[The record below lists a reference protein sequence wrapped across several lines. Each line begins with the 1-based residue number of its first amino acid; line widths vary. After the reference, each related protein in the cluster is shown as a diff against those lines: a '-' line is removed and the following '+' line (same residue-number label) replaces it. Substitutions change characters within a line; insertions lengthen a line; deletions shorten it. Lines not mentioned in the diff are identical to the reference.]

1 MTNGVKDTD
10 FDEKPLKI
18 INNNLNKFIN
28 SMINKKHYLWALP
41 LAFLLAACGKD
52 EGATAVYDN
61 AYPLVVTAQN
71 VGFEADKAAQLYA
84 KGENIGVS
92 MLEEGTNN
100 LVEPYFNVG
109 FNSGGIGS
117 YFTANQ
123 SDSVP
128 VFPSNGDKRDLA
140 AYYPR
145 MAEVTDNQLNVDLTT
160 EQELAFNLQFDR
172 VSGLNKD
179 NREAAFKLKH
189 VFAMVSADIAPEVSY
204 SSMKVEVKNT
214 ALKGSLN
221 VLNGTLTESET
232 GTLTLA
238 DASTAGRSRAT
249 TTTSNTF
256 RAMLFP
262 VQSQEQDGNEGE
274 GATETPVAT
283 VTPVIVITLLNAD
296 NAPIANPIE
305 VKVTDYIAAVPG
317 AINTKFEIKIDE
329 NFNPIVKV
337 TSYPIT
343 VEDWETNGGI
353 EVDGNEE
360 LK

>member
-1 MTNGVKDTD
+1 M
-10 FDEKPLKI
+10 
-18 INNNLNKFIN
+18 
-28 SMINKKHYLWALP
+28 
-41 LAFLLAACGKD
+41 
-52 EGATAVYDN
+52 
-61 AYPLVVTAQN
+61 
-71 VGFEADKAAQLYA
+71 
-84 KGENIGVS
+84 
-92 MLEEGTNN
+92 
-100 LVEPYFNVG
+100 
-109 FNSGGIGS
+109 
-117 YFTANQ
+117 
-123 SDSVP
+123 
-128 VFPSNGDKRDLA
+128 FPSNGDKRDLA

-274 GATETPVAT
+274 GATETPAAT
-283 VTPVIVITLLNAD
+283 VSPVIVITLLDENNVQIAD
-296 NAPIANPIE
+296 PIE
-305 VKVTDYIAAVPG
+305 VKVTDYIATVPS
-317 AINTKFEIKIDE
+317 AINTKFEIKIDV
-329 NFNPIVKV
+329 NFVPTVKV

-343 VEDWETNGGI
+343 VEDWEITGGL

>member
-1 MTNGVKDTD
+1 
-10 FDEKPLKI
+10 
-18 INNNLNKFIN
+18 
-28 SMINKKHYLWALP
+28 MINKRNYLWALS

-52 EGATAVYDN
+52 DGPTAVYEN
-61 AYPLVVTAQN
+61 AFPLVVTAQN

-92 MLEEGTNN
+92 MLEEGTDN

-172 VSGLNKD
+172 VNGLNKD

-189 VFAMVSADIAPEVSY
+189 VFAMVSADITPEVAY
-204 SSMKVEVKNT
+204 SGMQVEVKNT
-214 ALKGSLN
+214 GLKGSLN
-221 VLNGTLTESET
+221 VLNGTLTETET
-232 GTLTLA
+232 GTLTLTGANA
-238 DASTAGRSRAT
+238 DGRSRAAT
-249 TTTSNTF
+249 RSGNDF

-262 VQSQEQDGNEGE
+262 VHSQGQGSSDGE
-274 GATETPVAT
+274 GSSETPAAT
-283 VTPVIVITLLNAD
+283 SSPVLVITLLGAD
-296 NAPIANPIE
+296 NTPIAPSIE
-305 VKVTDYIAAVPG
+305 VKVADYVAAVPG
-317 AINTKFEIKIDE
+317 AVHTKFEITIDV
-329 NFNPIVKV
+329 NFVPTVKV

-343 VEDWETNGGI
+343 VEDWEITGGI

-360 LK
+360 IK

>member
-1 MTNGVKDTD
+1 
-10 FDEKPLKI
+10 
-18 INNNLNKFIN
+18 
-28 SMINKKHYLWALP
+28 MINKKHYLWALP

-92 MLEEGTNN
+92 MLEEGTDN

-123 SDSVP
+123 SDSIP

-189 VFAMVSADIAPEVSY
+189 VFAMVSADIAPAVSY

-274 GATETPVAT
+274 GATEIPVAT

>member
-1 MTNGVKDTD
+1 
-10 FDEKPLKI
+10 
-18 INNNLNKFIN
+18 
-28 SMINKKHYLWALP
+28 MINKRNYLWALS

-52 EGATAVYDN
+52 DGPTAVYEN
-61 AYPLVVTAQN
+61 AFPLVVTAQN

-92 MLEEGTNN
+92 MLEEGTDN

-145 MAEVTDNQLNVDLTT
+145 MAEVTDNQINVDLAT

-172 VSGLNKD
+172 VNGLNKD

-189 VFAMVSADIAPEVSY
+189 VFAMVSADITPEVSY
-204 SSMKVEVKNT
+204 SRMKVEVKNT

-249 TTTSNTF
+249 ATTSNTF

-262 VQSQEQDGNEGE
+262 VYLQQQDGSEGE
-274 GATETPVAT
+274 GT
-283 VTPVIVITLLNAD
+283 VEVPAVSVEPVIVITLLNAD
-296 NAPIANPIE
+296 NTPIAAPIE
-305 VKVTDYIAAVPG
+305 VKVADYIAAVPS
-317 AINTKFEIKIDE
+317 AIHTKFEITIDV
-329 NFNPIVKV
+329 NFVPTVKV

-343 VEDWETNGGI
+343 VEDWEITGGI

-360 LK
+360 IK

>member
-1 MTNGVKDTD
+1 M
-10 FDEKPLKI
+10 
-18 INNNLNKFIN
+18 
-28 SMINKKHYLWALP
+28 
-41 LAFLLAACGKD
+41 
-52 EGATAVYDN
+52 
-61 AYPLVVTAQN
+61 
-71 VGFEADKAAQLYA
+71 
-84 KGENIGVS
+84 
-92 MLEEGTNN
+92 
-100 LVEPYFNVG
+100 
-109 FNSGGIGS
+109 
-117 YFTANQ
+117 
-123 SDSVP
+123 
-128 VFPSNGDKRDLA
+128 FPSNGDKRDLA

>member
-1 MTNGVKDTD
+1 
-10 FDEKPLKI
+10 
-18 INNNLNKFIN
+18 
-28 SMINKKHYLWALP
+28 MINKRNYLWTLS

-52 EGATAVYDN
+52 DGPTAVYDN

-92 MLEEGTNN
+92 MLEEGTDN

-123 SDSVP
+123 SDSIP

-274 GATETPVAT
+274 GATETPAAT
-283 VTPVIVITLLNAD
+283 VSPVIVITLLDENNVQIAD
-296 NAPIANPIE
+296 PIE
-305 VKVTDYIAAVPG
+305 VKVTDYIATVPS
-317 AINTKFEIKIDE
+317 AINTKFEIKIDV
-329 NFNPIVKV
+329 NFVPTVKV

-343 VEDWETNGGI
+343 VEDWEITGGL

>member
-92 MLEEGTNN
+92 MLEEGTDN

-204 SSMKVEVKNT
+204 FSMKVEVKNT

-262 VQSQEQDGNEGE
+262 VQLQEQNGNEGE
-274 GATETPVAT
+274 GATETPAAT
-283 VTPVIVITLLNAD
+283 VSPVIVITLLNAD
-296 NAPIANPIE
+296 NAPIANSIE

-343 VEDWETNGGI
+343 VEDWETGDEIGV
-353 EVDGNEE
+353 EGNEQPE
-360 LK
+360 

>member
-1 MTNGVKDTD
+1 
-10 FDEKPLKI
+10 
-18 INNNLNKFIN
+18 
-28 SMINKKHYLWALP
+28 MINKRNYLLALS

-52 EGATAVYDN
+52 DGPTAVYEN
-61 AYPLVVTAQN
+61 AFPLVVTAQN

-92 MLEEGTNN
+92 MLEEGTDN
-100 LVEPYFNVG
+100 LVEPYFNIS

-117 YFTANQ
+117 YFTAVHA
-123 SDSVP
+123 DSIP
-128 VFPSNGDKRDLA
+128 VFPSTGENRDLA

-145 MAEVTDNQLNVDLTT
+145 RAEIADHQINVDLAT
-160 EQELAFNLQFDR
+160 EQELAFDLQFDR
-172 VSGLNKD
+172 VNGLNKD

-189 VFAMVSADIAPEVSY
+189 VFAMVSADITPEVSY
-204 SSMKVEVKNT
+204 SRMKVEVKNT

-249 TTTSNTF
+249 ATASNKF

-262 VQSQEQDGNEGE
+262 VQLQEQDGNEGE
-274 GATETPVAT
+274 GATGTPAAT
-283 VTPVIVITLLNAD
+283 VTPVIVITLLDAD
-296 NAPIANPIE
+296 NTQIANIE
-305 VKVTDYIAAVPG
+305 VKVTDYIAAIPE
-317 AINTKFEIKIDE
+317 AINTKFEIKIDV
-329 NFNPIVKV
+329 NFVPTVKV

-343 VEDWETNGGI
+343 VEDWEISGEIGV
-353 EVDGNEE
+353 EGNEQPE
-360 LK
+360 

>member
-1 MTNGVKDTD
+1 
-10 FDEKPLKI
+10 
-18 INNNLNKFIN
+18 
-28 SMINKKHYLWALP
+28 MINKKHYLWALP

-92 MLEEGTNN
+92 MLEEGTDN

-123 SDSVP
+123 SDSIP

-189 VFAMVSADIAPEVSY
+189 VLAMVSADIAPEVSY

-256 RAMLFP
+256 RAMLYP

-274 GATETPVAT
+274 GATETLVAT

>member
-1 MTNGVKDTD
+1 MFVTV
-10 FDEKPLKI
+10 LH
-18 INNNLNKFIN
+18 
-28 SMINKKHYLWALP
+28 KKHPKSFVSNFW
-41 LAFLLAACGKD
+41 
-52 EGATAVYDN
+52 GAVH
-61 AYPLVVTAQN
+61 
-71 VGFEADKAAQLYA
+71 
-84 KGENIGVS
+84 
-92 MLEEGTNN
+92 N

-123 SDSVP
+123 SDSIP

-296 NAPIANPIE
+296 NTQIASPIE

-343 VEDWETNGGI
+343 VEDWETGDEIGV
-353 EVDGNEE
+353 EGNEQPE
-360 LK
+360 

>member
-1 MTNGVKDTD
+1 
-10 FDEKPLKI
+10 
-18 INNNLNKFIN
+18 
-28 SMINKKHYLWALP
+28 MINKRNYLWALS

-52 EGATAVYDN
+52 DGPTAVYDN

-92 MLEEGTNN
+92 MLEEGTDN

-117 YFTANQ
+117 YFTAEH
-123 SDSVP
+123 SDSIP
-128 VFPSNGDKRDLA
+128 VFPSDGENRDLA

-145 MAEVTDNQLNVDLTT
+145 MAGIADNQLNVDLTT
-160 EQELAFNLQFDR
+160 DQELAFCLQFDR
-172 VSGLNKD
+172 VNSLNKD

-189 VFAMVSADIAPEVSY
+189 VFAMVSADIIPEVSY

-274 GATETPVAT
+274 GATETPAAT
-283 VTPVIVITLLNAD
+283 VSPVIVITLLNAD

-317 AINTKFEIKIDE
+317 AINTKFEIKIDV
-329 NFNPIVKV
+329 NFVPTVKV

-343 VEDWETNGGI
+343 VEDWEITGGL